1 MGAVRG
7 AAEVE
12 SAVLGAAE
20 VGEAGDEGVV

>member
-7 AAEVE
+7 AVEVE
-12 SAVLGAAE
+12 SAVLGVAE